1 MAKLCQPPAEIAAL
15 LGYTAEPEMVH
26 RDNMVLMRS

>member
-1 MAKLCQPPAEIAAL
+1 FEGL

-26 RDNMVLMRS
+26 RDNLILSR